1 MVTSP
6 RSPSWSP
13 HCPLGPFLYSHCRL
27 WGTVGLRPLS
37 GSLKPW
43 ALREWL
49 RCELGR
55 SPASTHLPSGP
66 GPHSSPASSC
76 CPHFCLD
83 HQHFR
88 GQIERWAP
96 VEGARS
102 SSGSPAGFSPVSDF
116 SPLLGPSASYRP
128 AGQLRGG
135 QETSPCL
142 PHEAGEGGRTA
153 PLLEHGLRVPA
164 SSSPSRMAFVA
175 ASQQWAGR
183 LGAGGYGDPQ
193 PHAASLI
200 APPCALTHPGTWGRL
215 HVPAARA
222 GGPGSASGGQ
232 WCGGK
237 RCAASDGAASHTDR
251 RFPHVLWCPLSPG

>member
-142 PHEAGEGGRTA
+142 PHEAGEGEGRHLFWSMA
-153 PLLEHGLRVPA
+153 CGCPRARLPPERLSWRPPSSGRGGWEPA
-164 SSSPSRMAFVA
+164 VTGIPSRM
-175 ASQQWAGR
+175 
-183 LGAGGYGDPQ
+183 
-193 PHAASLI
+193 
-200 APPCALTHPGTWGRL
+200 PPPSSHP
-215 HVPAARA
+215 P
-222 GGPGSASGGQ
+222 
-232 WCGGK
+232 
-237 RCAASDGAASHTDR
+237 
-251 RFPHVLWCPLSPG
+251 VL